1 MKNKSNNC
9 ADYFNA
15 NYLHQSVKLL
25 IDSEKDFQI
34 VDGSY
39 LEFKSS
45 QKHDCKIIDQ
55 GLEILE
61 EIDYFNY
68 QKGDIISP
76 FEILI
81 RYQFNGN
88 ITAAIN
94 YIEVVLMKKESNYVR
109 VGTDFFKKIIVKD
122 RMKIPRQQL
131 KVWKESALR
140 LDLGKEWHVGIP
152 KYDNFVVVPNNK
164 NYKAAIGNSYN
175 LYKPFS
181 HQAIE
186 YDGDESKIK
195 WSMHL
200 MNHIFGE
207 KLKQGLI
214 YMQVLYLHPDRMLP
228 IVALISQKRS
238 TGKTTFLNW
247 LNAIFAENMVFISP
261 QDIGSSFN
269 EIYASAN
276 IIAIEES
283 KFDGTQ
289 SLEKL
294 KQLSTSK
301 YISENRKHV
310 SAAKLEFYGKIII
323 TSNNERKF
331 VAIDKEEIRYFV
343 LKIDEI
349 KGQANHNIEEDL
361 VKEIPHFL
369 GYLESLPPID
379 FTKSRMILS
388 PEEIESEA
396 LQKVKDESKSWLYV
410 ELEERFK
417 ELFMQYG
424 AELEVIEFCLG
435 DLSDYWFRNNSKVS
449 LKFLRETLDEM
460 GVERTD
466 SKQRYMRI
474 QDIERKTKEGNAL
487 KYTVTRELLGM
498 NDLSP
503 DEIKT
508 QEDFKEI
515 FGEEEFE
522 MIKLNNEKKSNLPY

>member
-1 MKNKSNNC
+1 M
-9 ADYFNA
+9 
-15 NYLHQSVKLL
+15 
-25 IDSEKDFQI
+25 
-34 VDGSY
+34 
-39 LEFKSS
+39 
-45 QKHDCKIIDQ
+45 
-55 GLEILE
+55 
-61 EIDYFNY
+61 
-68 QKGDIISP
+68 
-76 FEILI
+76 
-81 RYQFNGN
+81 QF
-88 ITAAIN
+88 
-94 YIEVVLMKKESNYVR
+94 
-109 VGTDFFKKIIVKD
+109 
-122 RMKIPRQQL
+122 
-131 KVWKESALR
+131 
-140 LDLGKEWHVGIP
+140 
-152 KYDNFVVVPNNK
+152 
-164 NYKAAIGNSYN
+164 
-175 LYKPFS
+175 
-181 HQAIE
+181 
-186 YDGDESKIK
+186 
-195 WSMHL
+195 
-200 MNHIFGE
+200 
-207 KLKQGLI
+207 
-214 YMQVLYLHPDRMLP
+214 LYLHPDRMLP

-361 VKEIPHFL
+361 VKEIPYFL

-435 DLSDYWFRNNSKVS
+435 DISDYWFRNNSKVS

-460 GVERTD
+460 GIERAD

-474 QDIERKTKEGNAL
+474 QDIERRTKEGNAL

-508 QEDFKEI
+508 QQDFKEI

-522 MIKLNNEKKSNLPY
+522 MIKLNNEKKSNLPFI

>member
-1 MKNKSNNC
+1 
-9 ADYFNA
+9 
-15 NYLHQSVKLL
+15 
-25 IDSEKDFQI
+25 
-34 VDGSY
+34 
-39 LEFKSS
+39 
-45 QKHDCKIIDQ
+45 
-55 GLEILE
+55 
-61 EIDYFNY
+61 
-68 QKGDIISP
+68 
-76 FEILI
+76 
-81 RYQFNGN
+81 
-88 ITAAIN
+88 
-94 YIEVVLMKKESNYVR
+94 
-109 VGTDFFKKIIVKD
+109 
-122 RMKIPRQQL
+122 
-131 KVWKESALR
+131 
-140 LDLGKEWHVGIP
+140 
-152 KYDNFVVVPNNK
+152 
-164 NYKAAIGNSYN
+164 
-175 LYKPFS
+175 
-181 HQAIE
+181 
-186 YDGDESKIK
+186 
-195 WSMHL
+195 
-200 MNHIFGE
+200 
-207 KLKQGLI
+207 
-214 YMQVLYLHPDRMLP
+214 LP

-247 LNAIFAENMVFISP
+247 LNSIFAENMVYISP

-301 YISENRKHV
+301 YISENRKYA

-349 KGQANHNIEEDL
+349 KGKANHNIEEDL
-361 VKEIPHFL
+361 VKEIPYFL

-424 AELEVIEFCLG
+424 AELDVIEFCLG
-435 DLSDYWFRNNSKVS
+435 DISDYWFRNNSKVS

-460 GVERTD
+460 GVKRTD

-503 DEIKT
+503 DEIKA
-508 QEDFKEI
+508 QQDFKEI